1 MTLDKREH
9 RWTIF
14 ANLCPKCAG
23 RQSGTRQNDSI
34 FKINNIIL
42 YFFCMYQLRV
52 PRQRAYAKSYG
63 QKTDNI
69 RIQITTQQVYWITEY
84 VHPYATHASY
94 DYERPNGLDPAA
106 YIN

>member
-42 YFFCMYQLRV
+42 YFFLHVSAARAAPKGVRQIVWTKDRQYTYTNNDAAGLLDHRV
-52 PRQRAYAKSYG
+52 RTS
-63 QKTDNI
+63 I
-69 RIQITTQQVYWITEY
+69 RNT
-84 VHPYATHASY
+84 
-94 DYERPNGLDPAA
+94 R
-106 YIN
+106 